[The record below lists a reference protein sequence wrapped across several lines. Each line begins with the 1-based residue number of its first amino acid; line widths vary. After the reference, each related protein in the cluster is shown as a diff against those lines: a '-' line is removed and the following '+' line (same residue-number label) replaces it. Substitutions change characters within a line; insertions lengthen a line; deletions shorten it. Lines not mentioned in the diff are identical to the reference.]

1 MVAVIESSSKW
12 RGPGRDAACKVSVE
26 RKMSGSLSFNAARVV
41 GRRMAHHELPRD
53 YVGGTAVNANEH
65 VSVDHLQVSHVLC
78 VFSRCCR
85 VP

>member
-1 MVAVIESSSKW
+1 MVTVIESSSEC
-12 RGPGRDAACKVSVE
+12 RGLGKDAACKVSVK
-26 RKMSGSLSFNAARVV
+26 RKMSASSSFNAARVD

-53 YVGGTAVNANEH
+53 YVGGTAVNVNEH